1 MSKHKKKTTTSFQP
15 MGWYYMCKNDITVDE
30 IHDAISEIADKEGYQ
45 LEVWK
50 EDGVDEVEIE
60 EKKSMDIEQCELD
73 LGDAFSND
81 YLQAYGVKTLFY
93 IAFAPDI
100 FDKCEPLLKRLVSN
114 PGGKICADTEDFTPE
129 IGQ

>member
-15 MGWYYMCKNDITVDE
+15 MGWYYMCKNNITVDE
-30 IHDAISEIADKEGYQ
+30 IHDAISEIAGKEGYQ

-50 EDGVDEVEIE
+50 EAGVVEVEIE
-60 EKKSMDIEQCELD
+60 EKKSMDIELCELD
-73 LGDAFSND
+73 LGDEFSND
-81 YLQAYGVKTLFY
+81 YLQAYGAKTLFY

-100 FDKCEPLLKRLVSN
+100 YDKCEPLLKRLVLN

>member
-1 MSKHKKKTTTSFQP
+1 MSKQKKKIATSFQP

-50 EDGVDEVEIE
+50 EAGVVEVEIE

-73 LGDAFSND
+73 
-81 YLQAYGVKTLFY
+81 
-93 IAFAPDI
+93 
-100 FDKCEPLLKRLVSN
+100 
-114 PGGKICADTEDFTPE
+114 
-129 IGQ
+129 